1 MKVYQSEKSINLF
14 PTVNFTWGSVGKV
27 TINLNNQ
34 PPSLYIKL
42 PFWFTIHLWA
52 FLFPPFFILWIPSSV
67 YLLPECSFPLS
78 FLTFFHFL
86 IFFYFLLL
94 PSMQSFCN
102 LHKPSAIHIRPSDL
116 WSLLVCVLLTY
127 SEVSN
132 CMVLFFLF
140 ECHKN

>member
-14 PTVNFTWGSVGKV
+14 PTVNFTWGSVVKV

-86 IFFYFLLL
+86 IFFNFLLL

-102 LHKPSAIHIRPSDL
+102 SHKTL
-116 WSLLVCVLLTY
+116 WLMVSFSLCLI
-127 SEVSN
+127 N
-132 CMVLFFLF
+132 LFRSKQLYGFVFSVWMPQKL
-140 ECHKN
+140 KT